1 MRRQPPTL
9 HHLLSNT
16 ATPAVPLLPLLPP
29 TPPPPPMN
37 PSIIVPNSLRRRR
50 SAGAGGGDSASVAT
64 AKKLDSRPVADLIDL
79 CDDDS
84 DRDDDDEREGVH

>member
-29 TPPPPPMN
+29 TPPPMN

-50 SAGAGGGDSASVAT
+50 SGGVGAVDSASVAT
-64 AKKLDSRPVADLIDL
+64 SKKLDSRPVVDLIDL